1 MTLPGHEARQAR
13 NSSRVALVMPTAKTE
28 PMVARTASTENG
40 STQSPI
46 RMTPPQPAESAV
58 LMMVPRL
65 PGSRT
70 CSSATQHGLASG
82 WMSASGV

>member
-1 MTLPGHEARQAR
+1 MTLPGHLARQAR
-13 NSSRVALVMPTAKTE
+13 KSSLVALLMVTAKTE
-28 PMVARTASTENG
+28 PMVARTASTEKG

-58 LMMVPRL
+58 RMMVPRL

-70 CSSATQHGLASG
+70 CSSATQQGLASG
-82 WMSASGV
+82 LMASSGV